1 MKPKIE
7 QPRIGSRIS
16 DTPYLSNE
24 LVKQIGMGCKNIRE
38 NQGEISSISL
48 KI

>member
-7 QPRIGSRIS
+7 RPRIGSRVY

-24 LVKQIGMGCKNIRE
+24 MIKKISMGCKKAKSGE
-38 NQGEISSISL
+38 NENHL
-48 KI
+48 T